1 MGEIAEKID
10 YGTKDVRDDARSA
23 DNAPE
28 SAAVAEELSLAA
40 TLQPIHGAHV
50 TISGASDGAYEVL
63 MYDLTGTGILAS
75 HATSADGAQQD
86 LYLFNKAD
94 RAVYEA
100 VLRGIRYSN
109 RAPEPTPG
117 VRHVKIDITD
127 ATAFAEPV
135 YAATLDVIAPVDVI
149 APTEQAYDLLAPDLL
164 RQTAENIQFAA
175 FEFAP
180 LGTVLPSYSDVWA
193 APNAGDDLFADEGTT
208 YTLFEQAAGGLA
220 DRGADLGREET
231 SLAANGHYL
240 VFSRQA
246 VIATT
251 AQSPGD
257 ADLLDGREYRMFRE
271 RQQDGTGGSDAAT
284 LLVQDPESGAWFSA
298 PAISQISDTA
308 PVIAI
313 NDSETRRR
321 FDAAE
326 AAFRQAA

>member
-1 MGEIAEKID
+1 MMGVIAEKID
-10 YGTKDVRDDARSA
+10 ESAEGRRDDMRTA
-23 DNAPE
+23 DSTPVT
-28 SAAVAEELSLAA
+28 AAVAETLSLAA
-40 TLQPIHGAHV
+40 TLQPVHGAHV
-50 TISGASDGAYEVL
+50 TMNGANDGVYEVL

-75 HATSADGAQQD
+75 HVTSADGTQQD

-94 RAVYEA
+94 RDVYEA

-135 YAATLDVIAPVDVI
+135 YTATLDIIAPDDVIAP
-149 APTEQAYDLLAPDLL
+149 AEQAYDLLAPDLL

-180 LGTVLPSYSDVWA
+180 LGTASSSYRDFWSVPD
-193 APNAGDDLFADEGTT
+193 AGDDLFTDEDTA
-208 YTLFEQAAGGLA
+208 YTLFEQAARALA
-220 DRGADLGREET
+220 DWDGDETTLLAD
-231 SLAANGHYL
+231 GHYL
-240 VFSRQA
+240 LFIRQA

-251 AQSPGD
+251 AQPTAE

-271 RQQDGTGGSDAAT
+271 RHPVGTGGSDAAT

-313 NDSETRRR
+313 NDSDARRR
-321 FDAAE
+321 FDTVE
-326 AAFRQAA
+326 DAFRHAA